1 MKKPA
6 AHMWDKLQ
14 AAWRIKEIRNGFIF
28 VLVMMVIFRLT
39 SHIPLPG
46 VDLVALRRFFEA
58 NQVLGLLN
66 LFSGGTISNFSV
78 VALGVAPYI
87 TASIIFQLLAMIF
100 PSLEAIQKEGES
112 GQRRIN
118 QWTRLLTVPL
128 AILQSF
134 GLLSLLRQSQ
144 FQILTNTGTLYL
156 ATLII
161 TVTGGTIFLMWI
173 GELISEKKVGNG
185 ISLLIFAGILAGLP
199 QQASQLLATYDQS
212 QLFIWLVYGLI
223 AVLTV
228 VGVVF
233 VTEAQRNIPV
243 QYARQVRGQG
253 VLSGGVASNLPLR
266 VNMAGVIPII
276 FAISIL
282 LFPSVVAQFFVS
294 ARTAWVAAAAR
305 WIITTMQDQLI
316 YGVLYFLL
324 VFAFTYFYTAVIFH
338 PEKIAENLQKQGG
351 FIPGIRPGRPTADYL
366 QAVIRRIN
374 LFGAS
379 FLGAIAIL
387 PLLAQGAGGS
397 RLLAVGGTSL
407 LIVVSVIIES
417 VKQVESQIT
426 MREYDAY

>member
-1 MKKPA
+1 
-6 AHMWDKLQ
+6 MWEKLQ
-14 AAWRIKEIRNGFIF
+14 SAWRIKDIRHGFLF
-28 VLVMMVIFRLT
+28 VFGAMVLFRVIA
-39 SHIPLPG
+39 HIPLPG
-46 VDLVALRRFFEA
+46 VNLDALRRFFEA
-58 NQVLGLLN
+58 NQILGLLN

-87 TASIIFQLLAMIF
+87 TASIIIQLLTMIV

-112 GQRRIN
+112 GQKRIS

-134 GLLSLLRQSQ
+134 GLISILRQSQ
-144 FQILTNTGTLYL
+144 FQILTQNDLL
-156 ATLII
+156 HLVTLIC
-161 TVTGGTIFLMWI
+161 TVTAGTVFLMWL
-173 GELISEKKVGNG
+173 GELISERKVGNG

-199 QQASQLLATYDQS
+199 QQATQLLVTFDQS
-212 QLFIWLVYGLI
+212 QILNWVLYGAI
-223 AVLTV
+223 AIATI

-253 VLSGGVASNLPLR
+253 GTGGVASSLPLR

-294 ARTAWVAAAAR
+294 ARTVWVADAAR
-305 WIITTMQDQLI
+305 ATITFIQNQWV
-316 YGVLYFLL
+316 YGISYFVL
-324 VFAFTYFYTAVIFH
+324 VFLFTFFYTAVIFH
-338 PEKIAENLQKQGG
+338 PDKIAENLQKQGG
-351 FIPGIRPGRPTADYL
+351 FIPGIRPGKPTADYL
-366 QAVIRRIN
+366 GAVINRMN

-379 FLGAIAIL
+379 FLGIIAVL

-397 RLLAVGGTSL
+397 SLLAIGGTSL
-407 LIVVSVIIES
+407 LIVVSVVIES